1 MSIKNKLW
9 LVIISSFIINC
20 IIMTGYYK
28 YNLHEKIENEIN
40 IRQEIINKDVVYLS
54 KQIEKNQSLENI
66 EEVID
71 SFEKK
76 ESINIQIKNIN
87 DDVVYKYTKK
97 LNSYL
102 NLTAVDLAQT
112 NDDIYMITMTFPM
125 NINELNKIPVIK
137 DILKIEIIII
147 TIILTLLSILL
158 YQSMIKPI
166 IYLQKDIENYKF
178 GIKPIKSSRRDEIGW
193 LKNNFFELT
202 DKLDK
207 EKQNQNRIIA
217 SISHDIKTPLTSILG
232 YSERLQNK
240 NMPEERKDRYID
252 IIYSKAQDI
261 KSLMYEFDEY
271 LGNNLDNSINKEN
284 IYVKDLCDLINKEYK
299 DELTYMD
306 IEFEV
311 SSNCDEEVLNIDIS
325 KIRRVFGNI
334 IGNSI
339 KNMKEHKKLIKIEFE
354 NIKDEIVISISD
366 SGCGVDES
374 EIGKIFE
381 ALYTSDKSRKVAG
394 LGLSICKSI
403 VKSHKGKIYAKNN
416 SMGGLSII
424 IALNKEMK
432 TLKIN

>member
-1 MSIKNKLW
+1 
-9 LVIISSFIINC
+9 
-20 IIMTGYYK
+20 MTGYYK
-28 YNLHEKIENEIN
+28 YNLHEKKENQIN
-40 IRQEIINKDVVYLS
+40 VRQEIINKDVVYLS

-71 SFEKK
+71 RFEKK
-76 ESINIQIKNIN
+76 GSINIQVKNIN

-97 LNSYL
+97 QNSYL

-112 NDDIYMITMTFPM
+112 NDNIYIITITFPM

-147 TIILTLLSILL
+147 TIFLTFLSILL

-202 DKLDK
+202 EKLDK

-284 IYVKDLCDLINKEYK
+284 IYVKDLCDLIIKEYK
-299 DELTYMD
+299 DELT
-306 IEFEV
+306 
-311 SSNCDEEVLNIDIS
+311 
-325 KIRRVFGNI
+325 
-334 IGNSI
+334 
-339 KNMKEHKKLIKIEFE
+339 
-354 NIKDEIVISISD
+354 
-366 SGCGVDES
+366 
-374 EIGKIFE
+374 
-381 ALYTSDKSRKVAG
+381 
-394 LGLSICKSI
+394 
-403 VKSHKGKIYAKNN
+403 
-416 SMGGLSII
+416 
-424 IALNKEMK
+424 
-432 TLKIN
+432 

>member
-9 LVIISSFIINC
+9 LVIISSFMINC
-20 IIMTGYYK
+20 MVMLGYYK

-40 IRQEIINKDVVYLS
+40 IKREQIDKDLNYLS
-54 KQIEKNQSLENI
+54 NEIEKKESLENI
-66 EEVID
+66 EDIILNL
-71 SFEKK
+71 EKK
-76 ESINIQIKNIN
+76 NSINIKIENIN
-87 DDVVYKYTKK
+87 DDLIYEYTTQ
-97 LNSYL
+97 NNAYL
-102 NLTAVDLAQT
+102 NLTAVDLVKV
-112 NDDIYMITMTFPM
+112 NDDIYMITINFPIK
-125 NINELNKIPVIK
+125 INELTKIP
-137 DILKIEIIII
+137 ILKDVLRIEIIII
-147 TIILTLLSILL
+147 TITLILLSIIL
-158 YQSMIKPI
+158 YQSIIKPI
-166 IYLQKDIENYKF
+166 LHLQKDIENYKF
-178 GIKPIKSSRRDEIGW
+178 GIKPIKINRRDEIGW

-202 DKLDK
+202 EKLDK

-240 NMPEERKDRYID
+240 NMPEERKDRYIE

-261 KSLMYEFDEY
+261 KELMYEFDEY
-271 LGNNLDNSINKEN
+271 LGNNLDSGINKED
-284 IYVKDLCDLINKEYK
+284 ICIKDLCDLINKEYK

-311 SSNCDEEVLNIDIS
+311 NSNCDDEVLNIDIS
-325 KIRRVFGNI
+325 KLRRVFGNI

-339 KNMKEHKKLIKIEFE
+339 KNMKEHKKLIKIDFE
-354 NIKDEIVISISD
+354 NIKDEIMISISD

-374 EIGKIFE
+374 DTEKIFE

-424 IALNKEMK
+424 IVLNKAVK
-432 TLKIN
+432 VNSK